1 MWFHLNRKTHSHTRN
16 IPICDIYL
24 SVHPCTGSRI
34 ELATG
39 GEFAYLGGRH
49 VYRIKMPNQFNDR
62 PSSADPLRYIITT
75 YVCVCAI
82 CAYNA
87 FITRVYYTLL
97 LLRVDDIFIFV
108 CGILFRFCTLAV
120 LIIIRKR
127 VHCVYATCAALG
139 QLTARDCAVCGLLP
153 LSPATVRV
161 QVCLPVCTV
170 CLPVARLTHFGA

>member
-127 VHCVYATCAALG
+127 VHCVYATFAALG
-139 QLTARDCAVCGLLP
+139 QLTARATALFADCCPCPLP
-153 LSPATVRV
+153 LSVSRS
-161 QVCLPVCTV
+161 VCLSA
-170 CLPVARLTHFGA
+170 LSAYRLHV

>member
-62 PSSADPLRYIITT
+62 PSSADPLRYIITMC
-75 YVCVCAI
+75 VCVCAI

-97 LLRVDDIFIFV
+97 LLRADNIFIFV

-139 QLTARDCAVCGLLP
+139 QPRFADCCPCPLP
-153 LSPATVRV
+153 LSVSRSVWQSA
-161 QVCLPVCTV
+161 LS
-170 CLPVARLTHFGA
+170 AYRLHV

>member
-1 MWFHLNRKTHSHTRN
+1 MLPTCFWSFLTFDVVSSQQKDTFAHMRYTT
-16 IPICDIYL
+16 ICVIYL

-62 PSSADPLRYIITT
+62 PSSADPLRYIITM
-75 YVCVCAI
+75 CVCAI

-139 QLTARDCAVCGLLP
+139 QPRFADCCPCPLP
-153 LSPATVRV
+153 LSVSRS
-161 QVCLPVCTV
+161 VCLSA
-170 CLPVARLTHFGA
+170 LSAYRLHV